1 MNVQIS
7 VNDDLLE
14 KIDKYAKSNFMS
26 RSAFFCMCA
35 NQHLQAVEVT
45 SHLRDLTY
53 SVKKIADGQE
63 VDAET
68 LKKLDDFERMASLLN
83 FKI

>member
-1 MNVQIS
+1 
-7 VNDDLLE
+7 
-14 KIDKYAKSNFMS
+14 
-26 RSAFFCMCA
+26 MCA

-45 SHLRDLTY
+45 SHLKDLTF
-53 SVKKIADGQE
+53 SVKRIAEGQE